1 MRHST
6 NDIGKGNA
14 AAIQKA
20 LGQTWGPGAFSA
32 VGTMKNVGGRGD
44 A

>member
-14 AAIQKA
+14 AGIQKA
-20 LGQTWGPGAFSA
+20 MGQTWGPAAFSA
-32 VGTMKNVGGRGD
+32 VSAMKNAGGRGD